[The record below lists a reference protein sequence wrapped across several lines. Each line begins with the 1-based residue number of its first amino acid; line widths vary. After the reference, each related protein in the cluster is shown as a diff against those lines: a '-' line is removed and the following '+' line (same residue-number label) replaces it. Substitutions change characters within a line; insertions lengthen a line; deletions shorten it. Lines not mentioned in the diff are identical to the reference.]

1 MTATDSG
8 GAAARRALAEQHCKP
23 GAPRLPAPEASR
35 HLRALPG
42 WTLEG
47 DAIEKTFRFADYAAT
62 IAFVNAVAAIAQR
75 EDHHPDLSVHYDHCT
90 VTWSTHSAGG
100 VTMNDIVCAA
110 QVDDLRA

>member
-1 MTATDSG
+1 MTQADPGDAT
-8 GAAARRALAEQHCKP
+8 ARRALAAQHCKP
-23 GAPRLPAPEASR
+23 GAARLSASETGR

-47 DAIEKTFRFADYAAT
+47 NAIEKTFRFADYPAT
-62 IAFVNAVAAIAQR
+62 ITFVNAVAAIAQR

-110 QVDDLRA
+110 QVDDLHA